1 MILVRLDHKDN
12 RVLKVS
18 QEVKERGDQVV
29 SRAPLVHRGLPDLPA
44 LVVTQ
49 VNKVI
54 PVQRET
60 RGCVDLLGLLVLPE
74 LEETMERQDSPDRQ
88 DLVGNL
94 EHKECRVYQVFP
106 ERLDSQEILV
116 SLVSRVQPVQQDRL
130 VLPEALEQLDKLELL
145 ELQEIQASKDL
156 REVQVI

>member
-116 SLVSRVQPVQQDRL
+116 RYELMNNVVKISILLVTNTVKQKYSNGSL
-130 VLPEALEQLDKLELL
+130 
-145 ELQEIQASKDL
+145 
-156 REVQVI
+156 